1 MVLVAVMQYLPG
13 WTMEICML
21 GCVVDA
27 TGVFFVRRVMDA
39 VVSMKAVCS
48 NFTGLVQLG
57 SFEIQVIVELTKLVV
72 VME

>member
-1 MVLVAVMQYLPG
+1 MQSPPS
-13 WTMEICML
+13 WRTEICTL

-27 TGVFFVRRVMDA
+27 ARVVFLRRVMDA

-48 NFTGLVQLG
+48 NCIGLAQLG
-57 SFEIQVIVELTKLVV
+57 SFKIQVTVEVTKLVV

>member
-1 MVLVAVMQYLPG
+1 VVVKQSLPG
-13 WTMEICML
+13 WATEICTL

-27 TGVFFVRRVMDA
+27 AGVVFVRRVTDA

-48 NFTGLVQLG
+48 NCTGLAQPG
-57 SFEIQVIVELTKLVV
+57 SFKIQVIVELTKLVV